1 VQERLRPLFFI
12 NTYVDRE
19 SQLIWEAYLSES
31 FTDEIRRSYA
41 PTSGGATLQQ
51 TPGEYHYSTP
61 ADFVLQHGYE
71 FESQQLTEE
80 ELATLQSTL
89 DRLCSYKIKQCYYNA
104 SQVTL
109 MNPEI
114 KYVEGFSQAHGIP
127 FPHAW
132 NSINN
137 KIVDV
142 TIKQTSDAEPILG
155 IIPAGSA
162 YFGVELSREL
172 ITNRFGKM
180 NAGDQWTPF
189 IDDYTNSWPLLK
201 KQFKQ

>member
-1 VQERLRPLFFI
+1 VR
-12 NTYVDRE
+12 DKDAK
-19 SQLIWEAYLSES
+19 LIWEAYLCES
-31 FTDEIRRSYA
+31 FTDEIRQMYA

-80 ELATLQSTL
+80 ELATLESTL
-89 DRLCSYKIKQCYYNA
+89 DRLCHYKTKQCYYNA

-114 KYVEGFSQAHGIP
+114 KYVEGFSRFQGIP

-142 TIKQTSDAEPILG
+142 TIKHASGSGMPFGKGHEPILG
-155 IIPAGSA
+155 IIPAGVA

-180 NAGDQWTPF
+180 NAGERWTPF
-189 IDDYTNSWPLLK
+189 IDDYTNHWPLLK
-201 KQFKQ
+201 KQFKR